1 MSPYKPM
8 KRRDFERLI
17 NPFGWS
23 LVKAGMDWKVLNE
36 VGKIAVRNVIVTH
49 PGNEVIPLSI
59 NKTRQALKAAGLLN
73 AD

>member
-1 MSPYKPM
+1 
-8 KRRDFERLI
+8 
-17 NPFGWS
+17 
-23 LVKAGMDWKVLNE
+23 MDWKVLNE